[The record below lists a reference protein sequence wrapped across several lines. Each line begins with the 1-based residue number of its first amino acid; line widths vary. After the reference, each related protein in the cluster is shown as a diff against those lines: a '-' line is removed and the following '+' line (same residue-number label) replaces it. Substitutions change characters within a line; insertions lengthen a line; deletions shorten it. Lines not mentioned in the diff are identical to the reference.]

1 MIKCPQPQ
9 AHPDRCGCRPVEPDA
24 FEIARHSKRLVEQQ
38 RERIAALE
46 AECDRL
52 RVSLKDADAGMM
64 LFLEQ
69 RDALGAEL
77 QALKAQQAEQ
87 KPACEV
93 SAEIYLP
100 DGTSDFITRRLP
112 IGTKLY
118 VAPPAAQDV
127 SGLVE
132 ALEWCENWFS
142 KHCPTSK
149 VDGFFPIVHPM
160 LTSIRNALAAHRQAQ
175 QQGAGH
181 PTYKTKP
188 GDSVMGIALRQLKD
202 ESRWVEIRDLNAQAF
217 PDIGPHDY
225 YPVGTLLK
233 LPAA

>member
-1 MIKCPQPQ
+1 MIADDYLAGALDGGVPLDEVCTQV
-9 AHPDRCGCRPVEPDA
+9 ANEN
-24 FEIARHSKRLVEQQ
+24 IAL
-38 RERIAALE
+38 A
-46 AECDRL
+46 
-52 RVSLKDADAGMM
+52 
-64 LFLEQ
+64 
-69 RDALGAEL
+69 AEL
-77 QALKAQQAEQ
+77 QALKAQMAGQSQVEVMQ
-87 KPACEV
+87 FLYQHPASGERHTV
-93 SAEIYLP
+93 V
-100 DGTSDFITRRLP
+100 ITRERVENDMCDALFE
-112 IGTKLY
+112 GLTGCVCQCESVGETNVVECRCDEY
-118 VAPPAAQDV
+118 AEEFVMVAAPPAAQDV

-149 VDGFFPIVHPM
+149 VDGFLPIVHPM
-160 LTSIRNALAAHRQAQ
+160 LKSIRNALAAHRQAQ

-202 ESRWVEIRDLNAQAF
+202 ESRWFEIRDLNAQAF

-225 YPVGTLLK
+225 YPVDTLLK